1 MINDVCNVG
10 IQGHSYVRKGGR
22 YMAVKLRIPT
32 PLRRLTGGQAELTIQ
47 ARTIDEL
54 LMQLQYDYESLAR
67 QILDDQGEIRSFVR
81 LFVND
86 EDIESLQGRAT
97 PLKDGDVVSIIPSIA
112 GGRPLQ

>member
-1 MINDVCNVG
+1 
-10 IQGHSYVRKGGR
+10 
-22 YMAVKLRIPT
+22 MAVKLRIPT